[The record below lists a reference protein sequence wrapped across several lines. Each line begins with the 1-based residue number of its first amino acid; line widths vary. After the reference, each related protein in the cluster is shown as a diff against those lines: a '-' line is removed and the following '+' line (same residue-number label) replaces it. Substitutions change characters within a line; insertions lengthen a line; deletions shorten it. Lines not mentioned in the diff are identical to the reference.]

1 MKVKSL
7 NIENIRCHK
16 YSSFEFNSNFNI
28 FFGENGIGKTSIL
41 EAISYCSL
49 GKSFTNSSDNTI
61 LNDLENKFNINLSTI
76 NDSSFEYFVKVNYE
90 LNKKKTISNS
100 YSDVCT
106 TKDLISNFPLVILN
120 PDLKDITFGGPINRR
135 NFIDKI
141 ISYCNIS
148 FYQTLTDYKKILKQR
163 NHLLSLGQKDRY
175 FDYSQLEV
183 WDNKLIEMAVKITL
197 DRLIFLY
204 NFKPIFLKY
213 YQEVSNDRENVNI
226 IYKYNN
232 DFINES
238 DLIEE
243 LINNNDKK
251 ELQSILTQKLNEI
264 SEKLKKIERIKGIT
278 SFGPHKDDLNFIIN
292 NRIVKDSASQGQHKT
307 FLIALKF
314 AELDYVE
321 KYRREK
327 PVVLLDDIFSELDEV
342 RSKKLIEVLSRNKSQ
357 VFITLTETNKLSF
370 LQELELDTTIYNM
383 NENNL
388 NENNLNENNLN
399 ENNTINQI

>member
-1 MKVKSL
+1 MKIKSL

-16 YSSFEFNSNFNI
+16 YSNFEFNSNFNI

-41 EAISYCSL
+41 EAISYCSI
-49 GKSFTNSSDNTI
+49 GKSFTNSNDNTI
-61 LNDLENKFNINLSTI
+61 LHDLENKFNINLNTI
-76 NDSSFEYFVKVNYE
+76 NDSNIEYAVKVNYE
-90 LNKKKTISNS
+90 LNKKKTISNT
-100 YSDVCT
+100 YSDTCT

-148 FYQTLTDYKKILKQR
+148 YYQTLTDYKKILKQR

-183 WDNKLIEMAVKITL
+183 WDNKLIEMAAKITL
-197 DRLIFLY
+197 DRLLFLY

-213 YQEVSNDRENVNI
+213 YQEVSNDKENVNI

-232 DFINES
+232 EFIQETE
-238 DLIEE
+238 LIEE
-243 LINNNDKK
+243 LLEKNDKK
-251 ELQSILTQKLNEI
+251 ELQNYLNLKINEI
-264 SEKLKKIERIKGIT
+264 SEKLRKIERIKGIT

-327 PVVLLDDIFSELDEV
+327 PVVLLDDIFSELDEI

-370 LQELELDTTIYNM
+370 LKELELDTTIFDMNDSKTNESRTNEIKM
-383 NENNL
+383 NEYK
-388 NENNLNENNLN
+388 
-399 ENNTINQI
+399 